1 MFDITYTDRFAKNYR
16 KLQTMERKQAK
27 AKIEILKNN
36 PNHPS
41 LRTKKVMGIDGLFE
55 ASVNMSIR
63 ILWYYEKS
71 AIIILLDIGRHE
83 MLNNLSS

>member
-1 MFDITYTDRFAKNYR
+1 MFDITYTDRFARNYR
-16 KLQTMERKQAK
+16 RLQAIEKKQAK
-27 AKIEILKNN
+27 AKIELLKNN

-71 AIIILLDIGRHE
+71 ATIVLLDIGHHDI
-83 MLNNLSS
+83 LSSL